1 MVTPWLW
8 PLLLLGVIAAGAAGY
23 QLRRAAA
30 QREVTYVA
38 NSAYLSELPEY
49 RRRMGL
55 LRGGLMVAAA
65 CLVVVAL
72 AASILASRPVDR
84 DLRNE
89 QLASRDIVLCLD
101 VSGSM
106 IEFGSQTAEALIDI
120 VEHFE
125 GERIALSIWNNSS
138 RLVFPLT
145 DDYDMVQEELA
156 YAAEALDFDPTSF
169 VYNAEDY
176 DRLIRY
182 VAGTVNYAIQE
193 GSLIGDGL
201 ANCIFEFDAVDQ
213 ERSRS
218 VIFLTDNVAMGE
230 SAFALEEVYELAT
243 EREIAV
249 HGLYA
254 AADEYATEATR
265 AEFERLTREH
275 GGLFLE
281 ALSPSSVA
289 PLVEAIEEQQTVA
302 LEGNPTVVE
311 TDQPQ
316 RWFPWLPLGLAGF
329 LLVVW
334 RLRA

>member
-8 PLLLLGVIAAGAAGY
+8 PLLVLAVLGAGVAGY
-23 QLRRAAA
+23 LMRRASA
-30 QREVTYVA
+30 QRDLIYVA
-38 NSAYLSELPEY
+38 NSAYLSELPEF

-55 LRGGLMVAAA
+55 LRAGLWLAVAGLAVLTLA
-65 CLVVVAL
+65 SSVL
-72 AASILASRPVDR
+72 AARPVDR

-89 QLASRDIVLCLD
+89 ELAARDIVLCLD

-106 IEFGSQTAEALIDI
+106 IEFGSRTAEALTDI

-125 GERIALSIWNNSS
+125 GERIALSIWNNAS

-145 DDYDMVQEELA
+145 DDYDMVQEELE
-156 YAAEALDFDPTSF
+156 YAASALDFDPTAF
-169 VYNAEDY
+169 VYDPEDY

-182 VAGTVNYAIQE
+182 VAGTVNYAIEE
-193 GSLIGDGL
+193 GSLVGDGL
-201 ANCIFEFDAVDQ
+201 ANCIFEFDLAEQ

-230 SAFALEEVYELAT
+230 SAFPLDEVYDLAA
-243 EREIAV
+243 EREITI

-254 AADEYATEATR
+254 AADEFASEATR
-265 AEFERLTREH
+265 AEFERLTLEH
-275 GGLFLE
+275 DGLFLE

-289 PLVEAIEEQQTVA
+289 PLVDAIEQQQTVE
-302 LEGNPTVVE
+302 LEGNPTIVE

-316 RWFPWLPLGLAGF
+316 RWFPWLTIGLAGF